1 MGAPE
6 NPQHPQGQSKRD
18 YKRLPPQVPLDDTV
32 GTVDADPVSDPTSG
46 RNVEQHAAL
55 RDD

>member
-18 YKRLPPQVPLDDTV
+18 YKRLPPQVPLDYTV
-32 GTVDADPVSDPTSG
+32 GTVDADPVPDPTSG